1 AALVDLEIGTTFVV
15 APIEIVD
22 GRNVGLLRRNTE
34 SIQDFPG
41 QPLAL
46 DTPSARAA
54 MEFAGAGV
62 MVFDVLEDRQDVLP
76 APAGVPLR
84 RPAVVVGRLAAH
96 VDHAVDGRTAA
107 QHSPTRIPQP
117 AIID

>member
-1 AALVDLEIGTTFVV
+1 ARHDGEIRAMCDGMQEGLGRCPAHPAALVDLEIGTTFVV

-84 RPAVVVGRLAAH
+84 RP
-96 VDHAVDGRTAA
+96 
-107 QHSPTRIPQP
+107 
-117 AIID
+117 